1 MYWPWRHEDEEEQ
14 EEEEKEEEEVEEED
28 DEEEAAAAAT
38 EEEEVVHGVSSIGR
52 KNVGACAAFSMR
64 TREPDLHAR
73 QLPSIEFIRAEP
85 SVPTQEA
92 CI

>member
-1 MYWPWRHEDEEEQ
+1 MARKNPQNNNVPAAAGRRDGGEDER
-14 EEEEKEEEEVEEED
+14 EKEEEETAAAVEEE
-28 DEEEAAAAAT
+28 EA
-38 EEEEVVHGVSSIGR
+38 VVHGVSSIGR

-73 QLPSIEFIRAEP
+73 QLPSIEFIRAKP
-85 SVPTQEA
+85 SVSTQEA